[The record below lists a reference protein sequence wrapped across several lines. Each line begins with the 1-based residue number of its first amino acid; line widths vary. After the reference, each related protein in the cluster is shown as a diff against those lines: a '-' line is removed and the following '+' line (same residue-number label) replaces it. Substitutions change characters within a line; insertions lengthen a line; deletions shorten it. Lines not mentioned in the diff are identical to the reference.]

1 MYQIREV
8 VLCRGEDKKK
18 RLVIE
23 FTAPDQAILGEFLM
37 ADAPMFAGGILQEI
51 DAVILGEREKMIGSG
66 NRCGWEIDADQAVIN
81 DLFADM
87 GDDVPSMPTCTIET
101 KKLAELVDIW
111 LTKRKEYEGK

>member
-8 VLCRGEDKKK
+8 VLYRGEDKRK

-23 FTAPDQAILGEFLM
+23 FVEPDQAILGEFLM
-37 ADAPMFAGGILQEI
+37 TDAPMFAGGILQEI
-51 DAVILGEREKMIGSG
+51 DAVILGERAKMIGSG